1 MEITAKQLQRIL
13 NGKDG
18 KVQRNAW
25 ELDVAIAM
33 KDALRSG
40 DLFVPQSKQ
49 HVSFWD
55 LMLDQH
61 HWQATRE
68 AAYTEL
74 Q

>member
-1 MEITAKQLQRIL
+1 M
-13 NGKDG
+13 
-18 KVQRNAW
+18 
-25 ELDVAIAM
+25 AIAM